1 MYPVFN
7 YPLRERRL
15 QPRPLTSAQIGHLR
29 LAFVG
34 AVCVAWVFQASVTWA
49 PLRPVQG
56 SLVVLTAPDASAG
69 SLAGEPLH
77 WEAAGAG
84 GGYRALAAIPL
95 TATDTVSGEVIINGA
110 THALA
115 IAILNRSV
123 RSEKLR
129 AADEF
134 VRTPDSALEARLE
147 RERVEV
153 RAVLEA
159 THGRPRI
166 WREAF
171 VRPVPGRLLSG
182 FGSTRTFNDKVQSRH
197 RGADLAGAVG
207 DTVRA
212 ANRGVVVIVAEHYYA
227 GRSVWVDHGAG
238 LLTVY
243 LHLSAAAVAVGDTVA
258 RGQVVG
264 RVGMTGRVTAPHLH
278 WSALYG
284 RVGFD
289 PLELLGPK
297 LGDLIAGTSGA
308 GL

>member
-1 MYPVFN
+1 MV
-7 YPLRERRL
+7 
-15 QPRPLTSAQIGHLR
+15 QIGQLR

-34 AVCVAWVFQASVTWA
+34 AVCVAWMFQASVTWA

-56 SLVVLTAPDASAG
+56 SLVVLTAPNASAG
-69 SLAGEPLH
+69 TLAGEPLH
-77 WEAAGAG
+77 WEAVGGG

-95 TATDTVSGEVIINGA
+95 TATDTVSGEVIVNGS

-115 IAILNRSV
+115 IAILHRSV
-123 RSEKLR
+123 RSEKLQ

-147 RERVEV
+147 RERAEV
-153 RAVLEA
+153 RAAVTG
-159 THGRPRI
+159 THDRPRL
-166 WREAF
+166 WKDAF
-171 VRPVPGRLLSG
+171 VRPVPGKLLSG
-182 FGSTRTFNDKVQSRH
+182 FGSSRTFNAKVQSRH

-207 DTVRA
+207 DEVIA
-212 ANRGVVVIVAEHYYA
+212 SNRGVVVIVAEHYYA

-243 LHLSAAAVAVGDTVA
+243 LHLSAASVAIGDTVA
-258 RGQVVG
+258 RGQVLG

-297 LGDLIAGTSGA
+297 LGGLIAGTSSG